1 MLLLL
6 AAAAL
11 QPALPND
18 YRRGESWL
26 CRPDRQDA
34 CAGDIDKTI
43 VTVGGKA
50 SREKPVR
57 APAPKVDCFYIYPT
71 VSLDPTPNSDM
82 VAGAEERGM
91 AAAQFAEFRNAC
103 RPFAPI
109 YRQVTLNALHAAMR
123 GQPDGADREL
133 PYADVRA
140 AWRDYLAHDN
150 HGRPFVLIGHSQG
163 SALLKRLL
171 AEEIDGKPVQRRL
184 LSAIL
189 PGTAVLVPKGKEL
202 GGDLKAVPLCRSDR
216 QTGCVV
222 TWASYRDTAKPPA
235 NALFGRSAT
244 PGLEAGCT
252 NPAKLGGGAAPLD
265 PVLGFPWWRGGVAQ
279 FQPPAAGWSAKGVP
293 VRTRFV
299 RMPGLL
305 SAGCVRRGGFSYLSV
320 HVNAGAARDMI
331 DAVVGTAAIGDI
343 AYPDW
348 GFHVMDMAI
357 VEGDLVRLVRRE
369 SAAWYRSDRAGKK

>member
-1 MLLLL
+1 MLLAL

-18 YRRGESWL
+18 YRRGENWL

-43 VTVGGKA
+43 VTLDGRA
-50 SREKPVR
+50 QRAKPVR
-57 APAPKVDCFYIYPT
+57 TPAQQADCFYVYPT

-103 RPFAPI
+103 RPFAPL
-109 YRQVTLNALHAAMR
+109 YRQVTLSALHAMMR
-123 GQPDGADREL
+123 HQPDGADREL

-150 HGRPFVLIGHSQG
+150 RGRPFILIGHRQG

-171 AEEIDGKPVQRRL
+171 AEEIDGKPVQPRL

-189 PGTAVLVPKGKEL
+189 PGTAVQVPKGKDV
-202 GGDLKAVPLCRSDR
+202 GGDLKTVSLCRSDR
-216 QTGCVV
+216 QTGCVM
-222 TWASYRDTAKPPA
+222 TWASYRDTAAPPA
-235 NALFGRSAT
+235 NALFGKSAS

-252 NPAKLGGGAAPLD
+252 NPAKLGGGSAPLD
-265 PVLGFPWWRGGVAQ
+265 AVLGFPWWRGGVAQ

-299 RMPGLL
+299 RLPRLL
-305 SAGCVRRGGFSYLSV
+305 SGECVSRGGFSYLSV
-320 HVNAGAARDMI
+320 HVNAGAARDLA
-331 DAVVGTAAIGDI
+331 DAVVGTSAIGDHD
-343 AYPDW
+343 YPDW
-348 GFHVMDMAI
+348 GFHVVDMAI
-357 VEGDLVRLVRRE
+357 VEGDLVRLVRRQ
-369 SAAWYRSDRAGKK
+369 SGTWYRARRSGAK

>member
-1 MLLLL
+1 M
-6 AAAAL
+6 
-11 QPALPND
+11 
-18 YRRGESWL
+18 
-26 CRPDRQDA
+26 
-34 CAGDIDKTI
+34 
-43 VTVGGKA
+43 
-50 SREKPVR
+50 
-57 APAPKVDCFYIYPT
+57 
-71 VSLDPTPNSDM
+71 
-82 VAGAEERGM
+82 
-91 AAAQFAEFRNAC
+91 
-103 RPFAPI
+103 
-109 YRQVTLNALHAAMR
+109 
-123 GQPDGADREL
+123 
-133 PYADVRA
+133 
-140 AWRDYLAHDN
+140 
-150 HGRPFVLIGHSQG
+150 
-163 SALLKRLL
+163 
-171 AEEIDGKPVQRRL
+171 
-184 LSAIL
+184 
-189 PGTAVLVPKGKEL
+189 LVPKGKDL

-222 TWASYRDTAKPPA
+222 TWASYRDTARATRERPVREDRP
-235 NALFGRSAT
+235 T

-305 SAGCVRRGGFSYLSV
+305 SAECVRRGGFSYLSV

-348 GFHVMDMAI
+348 GFHVVDMAI

-369 SAAWYRSDRAGKK
+369 SAAWYRSDRARKKGRKFRPLMFSLRRRSAYSPRPSALKLFQGTCHNANIVICKLDAEASSA